1 MKNKGWLWFLLL
13 LLAAVAC
20 RPAPDETSFGIY
32 LLAEDRAATDLSGVD
47 PETLALQDE
56 PLIGLAD
63 IVSYDANSHG
73 IELTAGAYRRLMD
86 VFPRP
91 VRVDGIPFVVSA
103 GGEVIYQGALWTPA
117 SSLSYD
123 GVIIMEPMDPEG
135 RTIGIAL
142 GYPSPIVYTGND
154 PRGDARILDA
164 LEAAGKLR

>member
-1 MKNKGWLWFLLL
+1 VWLLLL

-20 RPAPDETSFGIY
+20 RAAPEETTFGIY
-32 LLAEDRAATDLSGVD
+32 LLAEDRAATDLQATD
-47 PETLALQDE
+47 PATLALQDE

-63 IVSYDANSHG
+63 IVSYDANNHV
-73 IELTAGAYRRLMD
+73 IELTADAYRRLMD

-91 VRVDGIPFVVSA
+91 VRVDGIPFVVAA
-103 GGEVIYQGALWTPA
+103 GGEAIYQGALWTPA

-142 GYPSPIVYTGND
+142 GYPSPIVYTGDD
-154 PRGDARILDA
+154 PRGEARILQA